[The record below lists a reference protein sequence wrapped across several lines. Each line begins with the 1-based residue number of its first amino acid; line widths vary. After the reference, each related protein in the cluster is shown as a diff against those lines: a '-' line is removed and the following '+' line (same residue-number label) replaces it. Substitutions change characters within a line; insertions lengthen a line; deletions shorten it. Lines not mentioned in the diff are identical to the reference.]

1 MTTATS
7 SAAAPIPSEALER
20 VIAPFGSS
28 RTLPG
33 EAYSSPEV
41 FAWEQEHLFEA
52 AWVCLCREEELAR
65 PGDHRAAR
73 LGRQGILLT
82 RDDAGA
88 LHGFFNV
95 CRHRGHE
102 LLEPGCAANAR
113 AIRCPYHAWVYEL
126 DGALKAATRFGDV
139 AGFDPAALA
148 LVPVSLESW
157 QGWIF
162 VNVSGDA
169 PPLERWL
176 GDLSGLVAAHAPGR
190 LRVAARHTYEIAS
203 NWKIIS
209 ENYHECYHCPQIHP
223 QLCRVSPPD
232 SGRNLSLAGAW
243 TGGSMELVDG
253 ADTMALDGK
262 SHSLP
267 LSGLRGGQLRE
278 VYYYGL
284 LPNLLISLHPDYVLT
299 HRIEPRAADRTFI
312 ECQWLFPAEAL
323 ERKDFS
329 PDYAVEFWDITNK
342 QDWHACE
349 SVQRGVSSLGYRQG
363 PLSARESAVYRFLT
377 QVARGY
383 LTGRIDPSATS
394 A

>member
-1 MTTATS
+1 MTIGNTVV
-7 SAAAPIPSEALER
+7 AAPLPPDALDR

-33 EAYSSPEV
+33 QAYSSAEI
-41 FAWEQEHLFEA
+41 FAWEQENFFQA
-52 AWVCLCREEELAR
+52 AWVCLCREEEIAR
-65 PGDHRAAR
+65 PGDYRAAR
-73 LGRQGILLT
+73 LGGQGILLT

-102 LLEPGCAANAR
+102 LLAPGCAANAR

-126 DGALKAATRFGDV
+126 DGALKAATRFGEV
-139 AGFDPAALA
+139 AGFDPAGHG
-148 LVPVSLESW
+148 LVPVRVEPW

-162 VNVSGDA
+162 VNLSGDA
-169 PPLERWL
+169 PPLQRWL
-176 GDLSGLVAAHAPGR
+176 GGLSGLVAAHAPGQ
-190 LRVAARHTYEIAS
+190 LRVAARHSYEIAA

-223 QLCRVSPPD
+223 QLCRITPPE
-232 SGRNLSLAGAW
+232 SGRNSSLPGAW
-243 TGGSMELVDG
+243 AGGSMELVDG
-253 ADTMALDGK
+253 ADTMALDGR
-262 SHSLP
+262 SHSSP
-267 LSGLRGGQLRE
+267 LAGLRAELLRE
-278 VYYYGL
+278 IYYFGL

-299 HRIEPRAADRTFI
+299 HRLEPRAADRTFI

-323 ERKDFS
+323 EKKDFS

-349 SVQRGVSSLGYRQG
+349 SVQRGVSSLGYRPG
-363 PLSARESAVYRFLT
+363 PLSAHESAVYRFLT
-377 QVARGY
+377 KLARGY
-383 LTGRIDPSATS
+383 LTGRVEPSTFV
-394 A
+394 

>member
-1 MTTATS
+1 MTIENTLV
-7 SAAAPIPSEALER
+7 AAPLPPDALER

-33 EAYSSPEV
+33 EAYSSAEI
-41 FAWEQEHLFEA
+41 FAWEQENFFEA
-52 AWVCLCREEELAR
+52 AWVCLCREEEIAR
-65 PGDHRAAR
+65 PGDYRAAR

-102 LLEPGCAANAR
+102 LLAPGCAANAR

-126 DGALKAATRFGDV
+126 DGALKAATRFGEV
-139 AGFDPAALA
+139 AGFDPAEHA
-148 LVPVSLESW
+148 LVPVRVESW

-169 PPLERWL
+169 PLLEKWL
-176 GDLSGLVAAHAPGR
+176 GGLSGLVAAHAPGR
-190 LRVAARHTYEIAS
+190 LRVAARHSYEIAA

-223 QLCRVSPPD
+223 QLCRVTPPD
-232 SGRNLSLAGAW
+232 SGRNSSLPGAW
-243 TGGSMELVDG
+243 AGGFMDLVDG
-253 ADTMALDGK
+253 ADTMSLDGK
-262 SHSLP
+262 SHSSP
-267 LSGLRGGQLRE
+267 LAGLRGESLRE
-278 VYYYGL
+278 IYYYGL

-299 HRIEPRAADRTFI
+299 HRLEPRAADRTFI

-323 ERKDFS
+323 AREGFS
-329 PDYAVEFWDITNK
+329 PDYAVEFWDVTNK

-349 SVQRGVSSLGYRQG
+349 SVQRGVSSRGYRPG

-377 QVARGY
+377 KVARGY
-383 LTGRIDPSATS
+383 LTGRVDPSA
-394 A
+394 APA